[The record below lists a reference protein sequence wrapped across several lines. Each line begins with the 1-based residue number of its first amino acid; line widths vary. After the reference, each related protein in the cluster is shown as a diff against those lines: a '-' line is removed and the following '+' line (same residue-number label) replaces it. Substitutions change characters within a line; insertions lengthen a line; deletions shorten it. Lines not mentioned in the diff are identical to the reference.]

1 MSPINTA
8 KVQRRKLWFHSI
20 EELLQEL
27 DRIEAAEKSGSLKAL
42 GNWTPGQILSHVS
55 AWIEYGW
62 DGYPMSGPPFFIK
75 WLLKLMARRYL
86 RKGMPAGVK
95 IPGIEG
101 GTKGQELIPTDAAL
115 ARLRK
120 ALRRLQ
126 NGELAV
132 HNSPAFGPMSHED
145 RILFNLR
152 HAELHLSFLQL
163 D

>member
-1 MSPINTA
+1 MSPVNTS
-8 KVQRRKLWFHSI
+8 KVKRRKLWFHSI
-20 EELLQEL
+20 DEALQEL
-27 DRIEAAEKSGSLKAL
+27 DRIEAAEKSGNLQVI
-42 GNWTPGQILSHVS
+42 GNWTAGQILSHVS

-62 DGYPMSGPPFFIK
+62 DGYPIGAPPFFIK
-75 WLLKLMARRYL
+75 WLLKWMGRRYL
-86 RKGMPAGVK
+86 RKGMPAGIR
-95 IPGIEG
+95 IPGVKD
-101 GTKGQELIPTDAAL
+101 GTKGQELISTEAGL

-120 ALRRLQ
+120 AFLRMR

-152 HAELHLSFLQL
+152 HAELHLSFIQI

>member
-1 MSPINTA
+1 LSPINTS

-27 DRIEAAEKSGSLKAL
+27 DRIEAAEKSGTLKAL

-62 DGYPMSGPPFFIK
+62 DGYPIGAPPFFIK
-75 WLLKLMARRYL
+75 WLLKLMVRRQL
-86 RKGMPAGVK
+86 RKGMPAGIK
-95 IPGIEG
+95 IPGIDG
-101 GTKGQELIPTDAAL
+101 GTKGQELMPTDAAI

-120 ALRRLQ
+120 ALHRLQ

-132 HNSPAFGPMSHED
+132 HDSPAFGPMSHED
-145 RILFNLR
+145 RILLNLR

-163 D
+163 N

>member
-1 MSPINTA
+1 LSPINTS
-8 KVQRRKLWFHSI
+8 KVKRRKLWFHSI
-20 EELLQEL
+20 DEALQDL
-27 DRIEAAEKSGSLKAL
+27 DRIEAAEKSGTLNAL

-62 DGYPMSGPPFFIK
+62 DGYPIGAPPFFIK
-75 WLLKLMARRYL
+75 WILKLIGRRYL

-120 ALRRLQ
+120 ALHRLQ
-126 NGELAV
+126 NGEPAV
-132 HNSPAFGPMSHED
+132 HDSPAFGPMSHED

-152 HAELHLSFLQL
+152 HVELHLSFLQL